1 MRVVK
6 MKGGLGNQ
14 MFQYAFYKSLKLK
27 NEKVFFNLEHYRSTK
42 EHNGLE
48 IEKIFNI
55 KLKTDTKIEWL
66 LKKNWLTNLIRS
78 IMKKIKI
85 MKIYSIPDI
94 IYDEKI
100 LKSPEKIV
108 VYSGYWQS
116 EKYFKEIETEIR
128 KVFSFPELD
137 GKNKE
142 IEKKIVNEESI
153 AIHVRRGDYINHPTL
168 GGLVTSEYYTKAME
182 YMEKCTKNP
191 KYYIFSDEIEW
202 CKKEL
207 DLEGREVV
215 FINHN
220 KGEES
225 YKDMQLMSLCKHN
238 IIPNSSFSWW
248 GAWLNRNPNKIV
260 IAPKKWFTKESGYR
274 YADIV
279 PESWIKL

>member
-94 IYDEKI
+94 VYDEKI

-116 EKYFKEIETEIR
+116 EKYFKEIENEIR

-182 YMEKCTKNP
+182 YMERCIQNP

-225 YKDMQLMSLCKHN
+225 YKDIQLMSLCKHN

-248 GAWLNRNPNKIV
+248 GAWLNRNPKKVV
-260 IAPKKWFTKESGYR
+260 IAPKRWFTKESGYR
-274 YADIV
+274 YTDIV